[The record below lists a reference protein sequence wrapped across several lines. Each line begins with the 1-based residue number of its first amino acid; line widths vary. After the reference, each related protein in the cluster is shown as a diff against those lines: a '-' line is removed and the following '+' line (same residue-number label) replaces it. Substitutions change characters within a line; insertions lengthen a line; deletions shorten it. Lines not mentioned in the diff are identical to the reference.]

1 MPPMDPNAMQP
12 GPTPGAPEAE
22 MGDGSTEV
30 CIKIAP
36 DGSLSVYAEGGENEG
51 GEQTAQ
57 PAADVGAALKIAL
70 DLIRKAQAAAGAG
83 AAPDAQFEA
92 GFAGGQPQSRMGR

>member
-22 MGDGSTEV
+22 MDGSTEV

-92 GFAGGQPQSRMGR
+92 GFAGGQPQSRMR